1 MKIAKFHIY
10 LADLNPAK
18 GTELGK
24 VRPVI
29 AVQTDLLNH
38 THFSTIVCP
47 MTSTIVRE
55 AEPLRLHV
63 SGRASGLDHD
73 SDILID
79 QIRAID
85 NKRLIKFIGKLQPNY
100 QEKLLEYLRLLILE

>member
-10 LADLNPAK
+10 LADLNPAR
-18 GTELGK
+18 GTEPGK

-47 MTSTIVRE
+47 MTSKIVKE
-55 AEPLRLHV
+55 AEPLRLHIP
-63 SGRASGLDHD
+63 SKDSGLDHD

-79 QIRAID
+79 QIRAVD
-85 NKRLIKFIGKLQPNY
+85 NKRLIRSIGKLMPVY
-100 QEKLLEYLRLLILE
+100 QEKLLESLRLLILE